1 MNPAQRVGKNVAWM
15 LVGGA
20 LGAVLQMLAVLLAAR
35 GLQLND
41 FVTFNYLL
49 SFAIVFQLLA
59 DFGLTNILTRE
70 VARHPD
76 NVGHLLGSAKGLMW
90 ALFSLSTLLLLGT
103 VLLLNLPPA
112 TKAQSFVMGVA

>member
-15 LVGGA
+15 LVGGG
-20 LGAVLQMLAVLLAAR
+20 LGAGLQMLASLLAAR

-41 FVTFNYLL
+41 FGTFNYLL
-49 SFAIVFQLLA
+49 SFAIVFQFLT

-76 NVGHLLGSAKGLMW
+76 DIPHLLGSAKGLMW
-90 ALFSLSTLLLLGT
+90 TLFVCSTILLLGV
-103 VLLLNLPPA
+103 VLLLTIP
-112 TKAQSFVMGVA
+112 VAEKTS